1 MLVDTHSQAK
11 NILERH
17 LVISDKVF
25 TMADLK
31 AMGNNETIVLPTIRD
46 SLTVRVKEDDKRKY
60 ISFTYLLFAR
70 VYTFTIPHI
79 HFIYL
84 PQSERVSLEFSW
96 IFPILFELVYVS
108 IGMP

>member
-1 MLVDTHSQAK
+1 MLHTHSQAK

-17 LVISDKVF
+17 LVIADKVF

-60 ISFTYLLFAR
+60 ISSYIPLFAR
-70 VYTFTIPHI
+70 VYLYDTIQI
-79 HFIYL
+79 LYFYRKAT
-84 PQSERVSLEFSW
+84 RVSREFS
-96 IFPILFELVYVS
+96 
-108 IGMP
+108 

>member
-1 MLVDTHSQAK
+1 MRLCRHAPHTQAK

-60 ISFTYLLFAR
+60 ISLYL
-70 VYTFTIPHI
+70 
-79 HFIYL
+79 
-84 PQSERVSLEFSW
+84 
-96 IFPILFELVYVS
+96 
-108 IGMP
+108 